1 MELREA
7 YGRVKRRIEG
17 PKEYRD
23 STGRP
28 TESTNLYLQG
38 LPETEPPTK
47 EQAQAGLWP
56 LHICSRWTAWS
67 SYRSPKTGTKAV
79 LESVACLPVDPVP
92 LNECL
97 VWPQWE
103 RIHLVTQW
111 LDMGGG
117 CYTFLFSK
125 DKEKVEWN
133 GGGRTCVMWSWEDR
147 KGDISL

>member
-7 YGRVKRRIEG
+7 YGRFKRRIEG
-17 PKEYRD
+17 SKEYRD

-79 LESVACLPVDPVP
+79 LESVACLPVDPAP
-92 LNECL
+92 PTAGR
-97 VWPQWE
+97 VWPPWA
-103 RIHLVTQW
+103 RINLNTPW
-111 LDMGGG
+111 LELGVG

-125 DKEKVEWN
+125 DKEKEEWN
-133 GGGRTCVMWSWEDR
+133 GGGRTCVMGSWEDR